1 VVPQEPPESKALPES
16 KDLKVPLAPLV
27 YMDQQDHKAHKVHRG
42 QQAYKATLV
51 PLVNKDLMVPLDL
64 KVPLVYRA
72 LTEPQ
77 VPLDLKVLRV
87 SQEI

>member
-1 VVPQEPPESKALPES
+1 VVPQEPPESKALLVY
-16 KDLKVPLAPLV
+16 KALMVPLEPQV
-27 YMDQQDHKAHKVHRG
+27 YMDRQDHKAHKAHRG
-42 QQAYKATLV
+42 QQAYKATLA
-51 PLVNKDLMVPLDL
+51 PLDYKDLMVPLDL